1 MTKKYY
7 GVAVNG
13 VFIRAN
19 SKEEAERIFTN
30 KFTDNQL
37 EFAGVH
43 LTGTVYDSGDLE
55 EIRHLGH
62 VHWPE
67 CMSDTEMCIDHDE

>member
-1 MTKKYY
+1 MSKKYY
-7 GVAVNG
+7 GVAVDG
-13 VFIRAN
+13 AHIRAN
-19 SKEEAERIFTN
+19 SKEEAERIFAN

-37 EFAGVH
+37 EFACVYH
-43 LTGTVYDSGDLE
+43 DGTVYDSGDLE

-67 CMSDTEMCIDHDE
+67 CMSDPEMCIDHDE